1 MRATLIRRFVVLG
14 LTLAAAAG
22 CSSTVREG
30 RSPVYLVLLNLE
42 AAPGA
47 EPDDMT
53 NTLQSDVLTCGG
65 VFEDPGRVTMRVQY
79 KDPTAGTIDPVNFVT
94 LNRYRIDFRRSD
106 GRNVPGVDVPY
117 GFDGAA
123 TSTIGP
129 AMSRRA
135 PVQPWMNS
143 APGTRACTNRVP
155 ARPEPSIGELSTRGP
170 AASMSIHNEGAG
182 AALIACPAAPVREAG
197 RSGACRSKGPLTRS

>member
-30 RSPVYLVLLNLE
+30 RSPVYLVVLNLE
-42 AAPGA
+42 AASGA
-47 EPDDMT
+47 EPDEMT

-65 VFEDPGRVTMRVQY
+65 VFEDPGLVTMRVQY

-94 LNRYRIDFRRSD
+94 LNRYRIDFRRAD

-123 TSTIGP
+123 TTTIAGN
-129 AMSRRA
+129 ATQMTLVAVRA
-135 PVQPWMNS
+135 Q
-143 APGTRACTNRVP
+143 AKL
-155 ARPEPSIGELSTRGP
+155 EPPLRNLRDGG
-170 AASMSIHNEGAG
+170 GAG
-182 AALIACPAAPVREAG
+182 LISTLADVTFYGKDQTGTDVTVMGTISVNFADWADPDCGGSDEEEQ
-197 RSGACRSKGPLTRS
+197 

>member
-1 MRATLIRRFVVLG
+1 MRATLIHRIAVLG
-14 LTLAAAAG
+14 LTLATAAG

-42 AAPGA
+42 AASGA

-53 NTLQSDVLTCGG
+53 NTLQSDVQTDGG
-65 VFEDPGRVTMRVQY
+65 VFEDPGRVTLRVQY

-94 LNRYRIDFRRSD
+94 LTRYRVEYRRAD

-123 TSTIGP
+123 TTTIAGNATQMTFVIVRAQAKLEPPLRNLRAGGGAGLISTIADVTFYGKD
-129 AMSRRA
+129 
-135 PVQPWMNS
+135 QT
-143 APGTRACTNRVP
+143 GTDVVVTG
-155 ARPEPSIGELSTRGP
+155 SISVNFADWADP
-170 AASMSIHNEGAG
+170 DS
-182 AALIACPAAPVREAG
+182 
-197 RSGACRSKGPLTRS
+197 

>member
-1 MRATLIRRFVVLG
+1 MRAIVIRRFVVLG

-30 RSPVYLVLLNLE
+30 RSPVYLALLNLE

-53 NTLQSDVLTCGG
+53 NTLQSDVATDEGG

-79 KDPTAGTIDPVNFVT
+79 KNPTAGTIDPVNFVT
-94 LNRYRIDFRRSD
+94 LTRYRVDYRRAD
-106 GRNVPGVDVPY
+106 GRNVPGVDVPH

-123 TSTIGP
+123 TTTIAGNATQMTFVIVRAQAKLEPPLRNLFGGGGAGLISTIADVTFYGKDQTGTDVSVTGSISVNFADWADP
-129 AMSRRA
+129 AS
-135 PVQPWMNS
+135 
-143 APGTRACTNRVP
+143 
-155 ARPEPSIGELSTRGP
+155 
-170 AASMSIHNEGAG
+170 
-182 AALIACPAAPVREAG
+182 
-197 RSGACRSKGPLTRS
+197 